1 MNVIL
6 LMIIYVLLVNIIGF
20 ALMGIDKSRAKKR
33 KMRVPEATL
42 FVVALIGGSIG
53 SIIGMFTFRHKTR
66 KWYFNYGMP
75 IILVIQIALIVA
87 LLLSPVKI
95 AFL

>member
-66 KWYFNYGMP
+66 KWYFSYGMP